1 MDIHIAAA
9 IPAASVHPMRL
20 MKVAEQTADHA
31 LIAMRIEIVPRHG
44 CHATDSF
51 APDRGV
57 VCSQRD
63 RALRRIAASLR
74 SAADNAPDQL
84 RKSVAQAF
92 LDGLLVVGRRTVKP
106 TFRVLPS
113 VPTAPDAT
121 AAEPGGSAAT
131 GVSTKT
137 A

>member
-1 MDIHIAAA
+1 MQTGCRLDIHIAAA

-84 RKSVAQAF
+84 RKSV
-92 LDGLLVVGRRTVKP
+92 VGRRTVKP